1 MYQMVSDKP
10 KFTIFFSL
18 VSYDKNE
25 KELHTYSWFCFF
37 SCLVD
42 SIFGHHLFAGM
53 HWIASGE
60 EKLFG
65 SKRSWLLDWGEEI
78 FKKKYIFFDDIDQW
92 VVCIFTNFHLT
103 FTIFIQR
110 VCWWNEVCKEE
121 FQQLFRCKCPVYSYC
136 RSPGRYYNAYCT
148 MTNTGYIWTQPAWD
162 WVPWSKLKSKHPNRV
177 WTTRKM
183 HIPK

>member
-1 MYQMVSDKP
+1 MTSPNLLFFLSKLAFDK
-10 KFTIFFSL
+10 
-18 VSYDKNE
+18 DK
-25 KELHTYSWFCFF
+25 KKLHTCFWFCFSPAQLIRF
-37 SCLVD
+37 VAIICLLGCIESRLV
-42 SIFGHHLFAGM
+42 
-53 HWIASGE
+53 
-60 EKLFG
+60 
-65 SKRSWLLDWGEEI
+65 KRSYSDQSVRGYLTEVRK
-78 FKKKYIFFDDIDQW
+78 FSKKKHFLWQQRPKW
-92 VVCIFTNFHLT
+92 RVCIFTNFHLT

-177 WTTRKM
+177 WTTRNM